1 MPLLTRMPKQKVK
14 AQVVSLAPAFA
25 PAAVLRQH
33 GIPVHEVALSKRRFA
48 FGAFKELLN
57 TTRQFRPDV
66 IQAWGHTAQLAALMM
81 RSRCDW
87 KPKVVWSVAD
97 TLPIAKDGGFIDRRK
112 LLWTGKKSAKV
123 DRIVYAS
130 EAAASMHRR
139 HGYPEGDALIIP
151 PGVDPT
157 RFKPDFAA
165 RQKVRDQL
173 GLGSDAFVIGMAAP
187 FQSEYD
193 HSTLLKGVGEL
204 IKTNPHIH
212 VILAGHG
219 VQKGN
224 APLMALVG
232 GGTLGTRTQL
242 LGEWSDISSFFAAC
256 DVACSSA
263 LTDSARMTLV
273 MAMLCG
279 VPCVATGM
287 GAQGEVLG
295 QFGVAIEP
303 GSPVAFQRGI
313 TRLMDMPAERRAFMV
328 QGARKHALN
337 NFVSVRS
344 MQKYLQLYYDVVGR
358 QALAA
363 TDVPAPEIDA
373 AVPVAPPDTQTTRE
387 KAKAKAAA
395 LVSLHEMSDPDSLE
409 EQVPEIK
416 IAFKAPPKIE
426 TRPLVHDPRPAT
438 EGDVL
443 QIFESAIKRE
453 STDESSPASNRARG
467 VAEDLGDLLTPEEL
481 ASTEVKKPVQVVEP
495 PRAKPVV
502 EVAAPEAAKPV
513 KVAVKLAESP
523 KVDAPVQLV
532 QLKIEPALKT
542 AAPLGE
548 RPVVQPEPPAS
559 AVKAASLILT
569 DAPAPPRAE
578 LKIATRNDTP
588 VVRATPVQLPMLPQD
603 EPAVNYEET
612 GIQLTLLPD
621 LEDSPVAA
629 SA

>member
-1 MPLLTRMPKQKVK
+1 MQQALFMPLLTRMPKQKVK
-14 AQVVSLAPAFA
+14 TQVVSLAPGFA
-25 PAAVLRQH
+25 PATMLRQN
-33 GIPVHEVALSKRRFA
+33 GIPVYEVALSKRRFA
-48 FGAFKELLN
+48 VGAFKELLAA
-57 TTRQFRPDV
+57 TRQFRPDV
-66 IQAWGHTAQLAALMM
+66 IQAWGHTAQLAALVM

-97 TLPIAKDGGFIDRRK
+97 TLPIAKNAGLIDRRK
-112 LLWTGKKSAKV
+112 LLWTGKYSGKA

-139 HGYPEGDALIIP
+139 HGYPEGEALVIA

-165 RQKVRDQL
+165 RKKVRDQL
-173 GLGSDAFVIGMAAP
+173 NLGSDAFVIGMVAP

-193 HSTLLKGVGEL
+193 HVTFLKGVGEI
-204 IKTNPHIH
+204 IKTNPHVY

-224 APLMALVG
+224 GPLMALVG

-242 LGEWSDISSFFAAC
+242 LGEWSDISAFFAAC

-313 TRLMDMPAERRAFMV
+313 TRLMEMPADRRAFMV

-363 TDVPAPEIDA
+363 ADVPVPEIDA
-373 AVPVAPPDTQTTRE
+373 SVPVAPPDMQTSNE

-395 LVSLHEMSDPDSLE
+395 LVSLHELSDPDSLE
-409 EQVPEIK
+409 AKVPEVK
-416 IAFKAPPKIE
+416 ITFKAPPKVE
-426 TRPLVHDPRPAT
+426 TRPQLHESRPPS

-443 QIFESAIKRE
+443 QIFESSLQQE
-453 STDESSPASNRARG
+453 SANMSSPMSDRARG
-467 VAEDLGDLLTPEEL
+467 IAEDLGDLLTPEEL
-481 ASTEVKKPVQVVEP
+481 QAATHVATQVATQPAPSVIASVIAPPIVAAEVVHAQPMTPPVAVEP
-495 PRAKPVV
+495 PA
-502 EVAAPEAAKPV
+502 
-513 KVAVKLAESP
+513 
-523 KVDAPVQLV
+523 
-532 QLKIEPALKT
+532 T
-542 AAPLGE
+542 A
-548 RPVVQPEPPAS
+548 RP
-559 AVKAASLILT
+559 T
-569 DAPAPPRAE
+569 E
-578 LKIATRNDTP
+578 LKIATRNDSP
-588 VVRATPVQLPMLPQD
+588 IVHSTPVQLPMLPQESYD
-603 EPAVNYEET
+603 PATASYES

-621 LEDSPVAA
+621 EDESPAAVANG
-629 SA
+629 

>member
-1 MPLLTRMPKQKVK
+1 MQQALFMPLLTRMPKQKVK
-14 AQVVSLAPAFA
+14 TQVVSLAPGFA
-25 PAAVLRQH
+25 PATMLRQN
-33 GIPVHEVALSKRRFA
+33 GIPVYEVALSKRRFSMGA
-48 FGAFKELLN
+48 FGELLAA
-57 TTRQFRPDV
+57 TRQFRPDV

-97 TLPIAKDGGFIDRRK
+97 TLPIAKNAGLIDRRK
-112 LLWTGKKSAKV
+112 LRWTGKYSAKA

-139 HGYPEGDALIIP
+139 HGYPEGEALVIA

-165 RQKVRDQL
+165 RKKVRDQL
-173 GLGSDAFVIGMAAP
+173 NLGSDAFVIGMVAP

-193 HSTLLKGVGEL
+193 HVTLLKGVGEL
-204 IKTNPHIH
+204 IKTNPHVH

-224 APLMALVG
+224 GPLMALVG

-313 TRLMDMPAERRAFMV
+313 TRVMEMPAEKRAFLV

-344 MQKYLQLYYDVVGR
+344 MQKYLQVYYDVVGR
-358 QALAA
+358 QSLAA
-363 TDVPAPEIDA
+363 ADVPAPEIDA
-373 AVPVAPPDTQTTRE
+373 SVPVAPPDMQTSNE

-395 LVSLHEMSDPDSLE
+395 LVSLHELSDPDSLE
-409 EQVPEIK
+409 AKVPEVK
-416 IAFKAPPKIE
+416 ITFKAPPKVE
-426 TRPLVHDPRPAT
+426 TRPQLHEAPAS

-443 QIFESAIKRE
+443 QIFESSIQRE
-453 STDESSPASNRARG
+453 SADASSPLSNRARG
-467 VAEDLGDLLTPEEL
+467 IAEDLGDLLTPEEL
-481 ASTEVKKPVQVVEP
+481 QTAANGATQVAIQAAMP
-495 PRAKPVV
+495 PAPSV
-502 EVAAPEAAKPV
+502 VAAPIVVADVVHTQPVMTPVAA
-513 KVAVKLAESP
+513 
-523 KVDAPVQLV
+523 
-532 QLKIEPALKT
+532 EPAAT
-542 AAPLGE
+542 V
-548 RPVVQPEPPAS
+548 RP
-559 AVKAASLILT
+559 T
-569 DAPAPPRAE
+569 E
-578 LKIATRNDTP
+578 LKIATRNDNP
-588 VVRATPVQLPMLPQD
+588 IVRSTPVQLPMLPQD
-603 EPAVNYEET
+603 SYDPAIASRDT

-621 LEDSPVAA
+621 EDESPAA
-629 SA
+629 AANG